1 MNSFTYEEQGE
12 KKYLVYEKKTDDKMD
27 HLTLEMMSNNRI
39 DGVVPANHIQID
51 DRFYM
56 KYDIS
61 GLMNLREYLQGVV
74 SRQKILSVL
83 ESIADAAIVSE
94 DYLLSIS
101 SYVLDMEY
109 VYIDPDTL
117 KVSMIVLPVVREEMK
132 IDVFLKELFMGI
144 RYDQAEDCGYVASLL
159 NLLGGE
165 GTFSIHTL
173 KEEINRLKKENKSKP
188 QWKTQNQV
196 SGTQPWDQQKNPQP
210 QGAYQSRQPQNMYQ
224 KQPQGVYQSRQPQDM
239 YQNQPQDMYQ
249 NQPQESYQ
257 HRPQPYRQS
266 VQQNPPTGRGGAGL
280 SEEDRKKIVQDLK
293 REKNLDILFSD
304 EEEVKKEKK
313 GFFFKKDKSEKEKKP
328 EKEKKEDKKKEDKKK
343 EDKKK
348 DKKSLWEKLT
358 RKKESSEDDSLADSP
373 LGGIDIPGMDV
384 PGCNQRNTGHNVNEN
399 RGNYSAPKG
408 FVKHDVAIPFQNVEL
423 NRQRVDIQDFG
434 ETVFL
439 DGGDDGETYIIGAE
453 QNAIQ
458 PEFILY
464 RHETGESFRICEEV
478 TRIGRSTSIAEIC
491 ITGNRGIG
499 RVHALLYLRNGE
511 VFIEDNNSKNHTY
524 VDGVKLEPGQSPVKL
539 VHGSKIRLGD
549 EELEFAVQ

>member
-61 GLMNLREYLQGVV
+61 GLISLREYLQGVV

-144 RYDQAEDCGYVASLL
+144 RYDQTEDCGYVASLL

-188 QWKTQNQV
+188 QWKTQNQA

-210 QGAYQSRQPQNMYQ
+210 QGAYQSRQPQ
-224 KQPQGVYQSRQPQDM
+224 
-239 YQNQPQDMYQ
+239 DMYQ

-257 HRPQPYRQS
+257 HRPQPYRQN
-266 VQQNPPTGRGGAGL
+266 VQQNPLTGRGGAGL

-343 EDKKK
+343 

-358 RKKESSEDDSLADSP
+358 GKKESSEDDSLADSP
-373 LGGIDIPGMDV
+373 LGSIDIPGMDV

-408 FVKHDVAIPFQNVEL
+408 FVKQDVAIPFQNVEL

-453 QNAIQ
+453 QNAMQ